1 MKKLTTGT
9 VALLVAGLIGVY
21 SCGGPN
27 DDSGSQDSNFSGGE
41 GEIDSSRLVQ
51 SDTSSAYIANP
62 DLIKGATK
70 VNNKH
75 GG

>member
-1 MKKLTTGT
+1 MKKLTTRT

-41 GEIDSSRLVQ
+41 GEVDSSRLVH

-62 DLIKGATK
+62 NLIDGSAKI
-70 VNNKH
+70 NNKQ